1 MSRAVTSPLAYAA
14 QLITQMKVLTAV
26 CTFCWAIVLSVG
38 MGVLIMPWELP
49 AAAACTAWMM
59 RFVRHRR
66 ERNDIPLVWHLLPT
80 CGLLFL
86 ATRGLSPYELPY
98 FFPAFA
104 AHFCL
109 TFFIKTPPFRRMG
122 QSISMAFCC
131 AAPAAAYS
139 FDMSL
144 FSQLVY
150 PPVWLLA
157 ALLWL
162 QGEIEADTSGLR
174 WQPLAFC
181 IVLMLICGTYL
192 ICFGNESESCS
203 ALLLMTA
210 LMLTLLGYLIG
221 KRFCPAL
228 TPLAASP
235 LLSAAAL
242 LLIAWALNIT
252 QLI

>member
-1 MSRAVTSPLAYAA
+1 
-14 QLITQMKVLTAV
+14 
-26 CTFCWAIVLSVG
+26 
-38 MGVLIMPWELP
+38 MPWEAP
-49 AAAACTAWMM
+49 AAAACMAWMM
-59 RFVRHRR
+59 RFFQHRH
-66 ERNDIPLVWHLLPT
+66 ERKDIPIVWHLLPT
-80 CGLLFL
+80 GGLLFL

-109 TFFIKTPPFRRMG
+109 TVFVKTPQFHPPG

-144 FSQLVY
+144 LSLLVY

-157 ALLWL
+157 ALLW
-162 QGEIEADTSGLR
+162 QQREIEADTGGKR

-181 IVLMLICGTYL
+181 IVLMLIGGIYL
-192 ICFGNESESCS
+192 ICFGNESESS
-203 ALLLMTA
+203 LAILLLTA
-210 LMLTLLGYLIG
+210 LPFTWLGYLIS

-235 LLSAAAL
+235 LLSAL
-242 LLIAWALNIT
+242 SVLLIAWVLNTT